1 MFFGNS
7 ILSIAA
13 TMLAV
18 LFAITCHET
27 AHGLVAYRLGDPTAK
42 NAGRLTLNPL
52 AHLDPI
58 GALLMLVAG
67 FGWAKPVPVNPF
79 YFKGDRLKG
88 MMLVSIAGPAVN
100 LILSFVA
107 YFILVAGQGFTAIP
121 FLRLFLSYCV
131 SLNASLAVFNLIPI
145 PPLDGSKILAGFLPK
160 QAAYK
165 YLTVVEQYGFL
176 ILLVLVMT
184 NVTDFVLRP
193 AVNGI
198 LNLYLMILNLIF

>member
-7 ILSIAA
+7 ITSIAA
-13 TMLAV
+13 TLLAV
-18 LFAITCHET
+18 LVAITFHET
-27 AHGLVAYRLGDPTAK
+27 AHGFVAYRLGDPTAK
-42 NAGRLTLNPL
+42 NAGRLTLNPV

-79 YFKGDRLKG
+79 YFQGDRTKG
-88 MMLVSIAGPAVN
+88 MMLVSVAGPAVN

-107 YFILVAGQGFTAIP
+107 YFVLVAGQGFTQIP

-176 ILLVLVMT
+176 ILLVLIMT
-184 NVTDFVLRP
+184 NVTDFILGP

-198 LNLYLMILNLIF
+198 LTLYLTILNLIF